1 MLGDPNAL
9 YCKSRGEGTSATL
22 AHNVYVEPVSHQR
35 AASFLCTAYSLTAI
49 RWIQRLIWVNP
60 SNAHNCFQRLS
71 AHGSRYQQ
79 RPKANPLN
87 TMETKVNT
95 VHAISAGTVEL
106 RGGRIT
112 TVCSSSG
119 DSVTL
124 ELPYGAL
131 SDAITKYLE
140 EMTTR
145 WDRDRFIKL
154 LTDLNRAED
163 AKAEA
168 AKA

>member
-1 MLGDPNAL
+1 
-9 YCKSRGEGTSATL
+9 
-22 AHNVYVEPVSHQR
+22 
-35 AASFLCTAYSLTAI
+35 
-49 RWIQRLIWVNP
+49 
-60 SNAHNCFQRLS
+60 
-71 AHGSRYQQ
+71 
-79 RPKANPLN
+79 
-87 TMETKVNT
+87 METKVNT

-112 TVCSSSG
+112 AVCGSSG
-119 DSVTL
+119 DSVML